1 MEDEA
6 LAQAVENVTAA
17 EANVGAAEQTIANN
31 KQKVKD
37 LSAEKKTAKTNHD
50 AAKKYLN
57 GLTAD
62 AEPATVEEAE
72 GAVTGWESE
81 HNRLTAD
88 LDAARN
94 AVKSAQ
100 EFAKTAKAE
109 LREAKKKPSRLPR
122 SPAAASPRSS
132 ARSATASSVPAPAP
146 FRKPCGRSLT
156 PRRPSSD
163 THRHSVTCSTKQ
175 LPRISRRL
183 RSRPAT
189 LTGASS
195 TALPV
200 ASSRRSSSPSGRPRP
215 KPRLLKAEP
224 APAPAG

>member
-17 EANVGAAEQTIANN
+17 EANVGAVEQTIADD
-31 KQKVKD
+31 KQKVKE

-109 LREAKKKPSRLPR
+109 LREAKKAVTAAKKPGGGQPKVEREERDGIKRPGPGTISETLW
-122 SPAAASPRSS
+122 SIFDAKEAELGHAPALGDVLDE
-132 ARSATASSVPAPAP
+132 ATAQDIKEASVKAGYAHW
-146 FRKPCGRSLT
+146 RKFHGITGRVESQEQLAK
-156 PRRPSSD
+156 RQAKEAE
-163 THRHSVTCSTKQ
+163 KQ
-175 LPRISRRL
+175 
-183 RSRPAT
+183 A
-189 LTGASS
+189 
-195 TALPV
+195 
-200 ASSRRSSSPSGRPRP
+200 
-215 KPRLLKAEP
+215 KAE
-224 APAPAG
+224 AEAA

>member
-72 GAVTGWESE
+72 GVVTGWESE

-88 LDAARN
+88 LDAARD

-100 EFAKTAKAE
+100 EAAKTTKAE
-109 LREAKKKPSRLPR
+109 LREAKKAGPGTISETLWSIFDAKEAELGH
-122 SPAAASPRSS
+122 
-132 ARSATASSVPAPAP
+132 APALGDVLDEAIAQDIKEASVKAGYAHW
-146 FRKPCGRSLT
+146 RKFHGITGRVESQE
-156 PRRPSSD
+156 
-163 THRHSVTCSTKQ
+163 Q
-175 LPRISRRL
+175 LAKRQ
-183 RSRPAT
+183 A
-189 LTGASS
+189 
-195 TALPV
+195 
-200 ASSRRSSSPSGRPRP
+200 
-215 KPRLLKAEP
+215 KAE
-224 APAPAG
+224 AKAA

>member
-37 LSAEKKTAKTNHD
+37 LSAEKKTAKTNHA

-72 GAVTGWESE
+72 GVVTGWESE

-88 LDAARN
+88 LDAARD

-100 EFAKTAKAE
+100 EAAKTAKAE
-109 LREAKKKPSRLPR
+109 LREAKKAVTAAKKPGGGQPKVEREERDGIKRPGPGTISETLW
-122 SPAAASPRSS
+122 SIFDAKEAELGHAPALGDVLDE
-132 ARSATASSVPAPAP
+132 ATAQDIKEASVKAGYAHW
-146 FRKPCGRSLT
+146 RKFHGITGRVESQE
-156 PRRPSSD
+156 
-163 THRHSVTCSTKQ
+163 Q
-175 LPRISRRL
+175 LAKRQ
-183 RSRPAT
+183 A
-189 LTGASS
+189 
-195 TALPV
+195 
-200 ASSRRSSSPSGRPRP
+200 
-215 KPRLLKAEP
+215 KAE
-224 APAPAG
+224 AEAA